1 MTDEITAPML
11 AFNFNQLGQQV
22 AFGSHVYAC
31 TNGCFFGS
39 NLMATYGPTKVS
51 LKDLFFRLGE
61 WMDGF
66 EDKRKND
73 QTYISNMIKQK
84 TDLSDFPKIIG
95 ELMIEAT
102 KANLKSEEE
111 INAPFNVTQVSDF
124 TKDYV
129 KKLPNVN
136 RFPIKTAWDV
146 YNIGTRLLNPEHMKN
161 HETIFRQNRAFGDFI
176 LEFYEI
182 NGKN

>member
-1 MTDEITAPML
+1 ML

-39 NLMATYGPTKVS
+39 NIMATYGASKVS

-73 QTYISNMIKQK
+73 HTYISNMMKQK
-84 TDLSDFPKIIG
+84 AELSDFPIIIG
-95 ELMIEAT
+95 DLMILAT

-111 INAPFNVTQVSDF
+111 LNVPFNVTQVSDF

-129 KKLPNVN
+129 KKLPQITK
-136 RFPIKTAWDV
+136 FPIKTAWDV
-146 YNIGTRLLNPEHMKN
+146 YNIGTRLLNPEQMKN

-176 LEFYEI
+176 LEYYNI
-182 NGKN
+182 SGKN